1 MANLVQPTHPRMNPG
16 QNPIINCIH
25 SCRIV
30 ELPKISDPRGNLTF
44 IEEDRHIPFPIRRVY
59 YLYDVPG
66 GAERGG
72 HAHKN
77 LHQLVIALSGSFDIL
92 LDDGRET
99 VRHQLNRPYLGL
111 HLCPMVWRDI
121 GNFSSGAVCL
131 VLASEYFNADDYI
144 RDYPAF
150 LSAAQS
156 HQASLL
162 LPHGLSKTG
171 Q

>member
-1 MANLVQPTHPRMNPG
+1 MANNAHRTGPSMNPG
-16 QNPIINCIH
+16 GDNIINSIH
-25 SCRIV
+25 ACRIV

-44 IEEDRHIPFPIRRVY
+44 IEEDRHIPFPVRRVY
-59 YLYDVPG
+59 YLYDVPA

-77 LHQLVIALSGSFDIL
+77 LHQLVIALSGSFDIV
-92 LDDGRET
+92 LDDGRERI
-99 VRHQLNRPYLGL
+99 RHQLNRPYLGL

-131 VLASEYFNADDYI
+131 VLASEYFDAEDYH

-150 LSAAQS
+150 LTAAQS
-156 HQASLL
+156 YQASLQH
-162 LPHGLSKTG
+162 PHGLSKTG
-171 Q
+171 K